1 VPQKCS
7 LCIHGERKEIDA
19 ALVSGTSYRNIA
31 ERFGTSLAAIFR
43 HKSHTAQAIAKA
55 TEKRDLN
62 LGDSILSRLEKLY
75 ERGEKILD
83 DAERGGDG
91 RLALASIREVRET
104 LGGIFAL
111 ANKAAAAG
119 GAGGPVFQVAVVYGA
134 TESQDAVVD
143 GEIMDERRES

>member
-1 VPQKCS
+1 MPQKCS

-75 ERGEKILD
+75 ERGEKILE

-134 TESQDAVVD
+134 TQDAAVD